1 MQPFEFHARTR
12 VVFGAGEVARAG
24 TLAAELGRRALLVA
38 DPGIVATGLAS
49 RVRGLLESAGVAVWE
64 FDDFGENPDSAM
76 LARGRDVAAP
86 HDVDVIVAVGGG
98 SSLDCAKGINFVLT
112 NGGTAAD
119 YKGYG
124 KASQPMLP
132 MLGVPTTAGTGSEAQ
147 SYAVLSDAET
157 HTKMACG
164 APGAAFRIA
173 LLDPELTVTAPPSVT
188 AAAGIDAVSHAVET
202 WVTTRRSPLSDV
214 FAREAWRLLSGG
226 FVRVMTTPEDI
237 EARGAMQLGAYYGG
251 LAIEQSM
258 LGATHACANPLTRR
272 YGTVHGVTISLLL
285 PHVVR
290 WNSRVAADRYAELAG
305 VRGETRRPELL
316 AARIEDLIA
325 AGGFPG
331 GLAAAGVPERDLP
344 DLATEAAEQWTGAF
358 NPRKFDV
365 AGALEIYAAAY

>member
-1 MQPFEFHARTR
+1 MQAFEFHARTR

-76 LARGRDVAAP
+76 VARGRDLAAP

-124 KASQPMLP
+124 RASQPMLP

-173 LLDPELTVTAPPSVT
+173 ILDPELTVTAPPSVT

-272 YGTVHGVTISLLL
+272 YGTVHGVAISLLL

-331 GLAAAGVPERDLP
+331 GLAAVGVPERDLP